1 MSSDSETGPSPL
13 PSPIFAR
20 CSPARGTVARRCRE
34 FYLKRLE
41 RTANMQKR
49 WSICDVP
56 QDPCSFQGDR
66 LTVASSLQ
74 DVNRNLNE
82 SECEDRTNVSNN
94 EQGTLVPI
102 ETKLDETSRNNSVTD
117 VLTNGNNR
125 TSNNDVEFSKED
137 NTSTSHS
144 TPKIDD
150 AAKMSSKFS
159 DYNNTFDGYPLRK
172 CRSSFDI
179 AMDSLRKEIS
189 SLIAQDND
197 LFRQLLSL
205 HDSIAELRE
214 RQRHSAYIDD
224 DDDDIEYTEEDED
237 ECRRRSQS
245 PSLESLSD
253 PGELPETSPEST
265 LSSRSSLS
273 SHRCSNRYRKRETA
287 KQRNRG
293 AQKRDSRPLVFIDKS
308 EVCFR
313 CRKMAPPYRR
323 ASSITSL
330 YYLHEDMESY
340 DSGIHL
346 QGSHSDSDHEIF
358 V

>member
-1 MSSDSETGPSPL
+1 MSSDSELGPSPL

-20 CSPARGTVARRCRE
+20 CSPARGTVARKCRE
-34 FYLKRLE
+34 FYLRRLE
-41 RTANMQKR
+41 RTAIMQKR
-49 WSICDVP
+49 WSICDLP
-56 QDPCSFQGDR
+56 Q
-66 LTVASSLQ
+66 A
-74 DVNRNLNE
+74 NE
-82 SECEDRTNVSNN
+82 LSA
-94 EQGTLVPI
+94 EQTEHAGNTMEKISQKDDAVRDSAFNI
-102 ETKLDETSRNNSVTD
+102 NNNS
-117 VLTNGNNR
+117 
-125 TSNNDVEFSKED
+125 
-137 NTSTSHS
+137 
-144 TPKIDD
+144 
-150 AAKMSSKFS
+150 
-159 DYNNTFDGYPLRK
+159 DGYPLRK
-172 CRSSFDI
+172 CRSSLDL

-214 RQRHSAYIDD
+214 RQRHSLLYQDDD
-224 DDDDIEYTEEDED
+224 DDDDIEQENGD
-237 ECRRRSQS
+237 RSRDSNS

-273 SHRCSNRYRKRETA
+273 ANSSDYKPHKHHHHHNRHISHRNRYRKDD
-287 KQRNRG
+287 KQRHRAATVGN
-293 AQKRDSRPLVFIDKS
+293 DEPRPIIFIDKS
-308 EVCFR
+308 EICFR

-323 ASSITSL
+323 SSSITSL

>member
-1 MSSDSETGPSPL
+1 MSSDSELGGPSPL

-20 CSPARGTVARRCRE
+20 CSPARGTVARKCRE

-41 RTANMQKR
+41 RTASMQKR

-56 QDPCSFQGDR
+56 QDSFQEFDSPAD
-66 LTVASSLQ
+66 LKKDNDDLKSNTE
-74 DVNRNLNE
+74 NE
-82 SECEDRTNVSNN
+82 TNEISN
-94 EQGTLVPI
+94 E
-102 ETKLDETSRNNSVTD
+102 NSIGIPRD
-117 VLTNGNNR
+117 C
-125 TSNNDVEFSKED
+125 D
-137 NTSTSHS
+137 NS
-144 TPKIDD
+144 
-150 AAKMSSKFS
+150 FG
-159 DYNNTFDGYPLRK
+159 GYPLRK
-172 CRSSFDI
+172 CRSSFDL

-214 RQRHSAYIDD
+214 RQRHSALCMDD
-224 DDDDIEYTEEDED
+224 EDED
-237 ECRRRSQS
+237 EEEDIEISRCVGNRSTESNS

-273 SHRCSNRYRKRETA
+273 GTSSDSCKQHIYKSCGNHHRNRYRKDDKHRYRA
-287 KQRNRG
+287 NNKNPN
-293 AQKRDSRPLVFIDKS
+293 DSRPLVFIDKS
-308 EVCFR
+308 EICFR

-323 ASSITSL
+323 SSSITSL

>member
-1 MSSDSETGPSPL
+1 MSSDSEICPSPL

-20 CSPARGTVARRCRE
+20 CSPARGTVARKCRE

-41 RTANMQKR
+41 RTAMMQKR
-49 WSICDVP
+49 WSICDFP
-56 QDPCSFQGDR
+56 QENLQEVKQEDQLKRGEEQILNPEEMQPQEGVKEAEDESRTDP
-66 LTVASSLQ
+66 
-74 DVNRNLNE
+74 
-82 SECEDRTNVSNN
+82 
-94 EQGTLVPI
+94 
-102 ETKLDETSRNNSVTD
+102 TKDSAQELEA
-117 VLTNGNNR
+117 
-125 TSNNDVEFSKED
+125 F
-137 NTSTSHS
+137 
-144 TPKIDD
+144 
-150 AAKMSSKFS
+150 
-159 DYNNTFDGYPLRK
+159 PLRK
-172 CRSSFDI
+172 CRSSFDL

-214 RQRHSAYIDD
+214 RQRHSIMCMDD
-224 DDDDIEYTEEDED
+224 DDEEYIDLEDT
-237 ECRRRSQS
+237 RNRSRDSNS

-253 PGELPETSPEST
+253 PGEIQEISPEST

-273 SHRCSNRYRKRETA
+273 ATSTDFKPHYSRCNNHRSRCRKSGNSKEVGKQHHHHHRTGSNP
-287 KQRNRG
+287 NS
-293 AQKRDSRPLVFIDKS
+293 DSRPIVFIDKS
-308 EVCFR
+308 EICFR
-313 CRKMAPPYRR
+313 CRKLAPPYRR
-323 ASSITSL
+323 SSSISSL

>member
-1 MSSDSETGPSPL
+1 MSSDSEVSGPSPL

-20 CSPARGTVARRCRE
+20 CSPARGTVARKCRE

-41 RTANMQKR
+41 RTASMQKR
-49 WSICDVP
+49 WSICSVP
-56 QDPCSFQGDR
+56 QEGMQEFGTPLEQKCS
-66 LTVASSLQ
+66 
-74 DVNRNLNE
+74 
-82 SECEDRTNVSNN
+82 ED
-94 EQGTLVPI
+94 ELC
-102 ETKLDETSRNNSVTD
+102 
-117 VLTNGNNR
+117 
-125 TSNNDVEFSKED
+125 
-137 NTSTSHS
+137 S
-144 TPKIDD
+144 TPTSDQQPVVVNGVEMND
-150 AAKMSSKFS
+150 GAKTCDSFE
-159 DYNNTFDGYPLRK
+159 GYPLRK
-172 CRSSFDI
+172 CRSSFDL

-214 RQRHSAYIDD
+214 RQRHSACLDNDD
-224 DDDDIEYTEEDED
+224 DEEEDDIDITE
-237 ECRRRSQS
+237 CPGHRNSHNS

-273 SHRCSNRYRKRETA
+273 AKSSDFKPRKYHNPCSNHRNRYRKDDV
-287 KQRNRG
+287 KQRQRITNNF
-293 AQKRDSRPLVFIDKS
+293 KDDSRPLIFIDKS
-308 EVCFR
+308 EICFR

-323 ASSITSL
+323 SSSITSL